1 MISPTMRQ
9 QRLDDARVDSRF
21 AELLKKLG
29 LPQ

>member
-1 MISPTMRQ
+1 MRQ